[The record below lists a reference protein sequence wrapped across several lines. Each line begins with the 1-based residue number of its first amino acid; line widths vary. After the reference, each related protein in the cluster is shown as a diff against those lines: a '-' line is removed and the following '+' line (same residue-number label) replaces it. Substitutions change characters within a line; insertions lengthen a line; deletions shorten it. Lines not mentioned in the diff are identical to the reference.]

1 MRLIEQL
8 SDHIREEIE
17 DAETYIREASD
28 CREKNPETAEV
39 YRTLAEEELKH
50 MDLLHNAV
58 TKVIDAWKRSSGQ
71 EVPPVMQARYDILHK
86 IAIGDANKVKL
97 MIQLYKE
104 AR

>member
-17 DAETYIREASD
+17 DAESYIRDATSIK
-28 CREKNPETAEV
+28 EKYPETAEV
-39 YRTLAEEELKH
+39 YRALAEEELKH
-50 MDLLHNAV
+50 MNMLHGAV
-58 TKVIDAWKRSSGQ
+58 VKEIEAWKRETGQ
-71 EVPPVMQARYDILHK
+71 EPPPVMQARYDILHK
-86 IAIGDANKVKL
+86 IAMEDANKVKL